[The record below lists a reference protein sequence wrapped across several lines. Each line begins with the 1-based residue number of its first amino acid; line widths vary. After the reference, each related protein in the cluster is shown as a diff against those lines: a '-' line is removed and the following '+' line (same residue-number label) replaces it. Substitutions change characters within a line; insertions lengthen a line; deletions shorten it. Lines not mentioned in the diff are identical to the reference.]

1 MRIVVKIGSS
11 TLTRENGKI
20 NLRLLEKYVRVF
32 SDLNNAGY
40 EVIIVSSG
48 AQVVG
53 RAKLNLDKKPDNT
66 PQKQAIAAVGQC
78 ELMSIYDKL
87 FLDYGC
93 RVAQILLTKDVMDVP
108 ERKENVINTFRALL
122 DYGCIPIVN
131 ENDSVEVEEIK
142 FGDNDTLSAMVACCT
157 EADKLIMMTDI
168 DGLYTGNPKT
178 DPTAKRIPEVSVI
191 DDSVRALAGD
201 TGSDKGTGGMITK
214 IRAAEIATAE
224 GIDVYIVSGSDPYAM
239 YDIIEEGKHS
249 GTHFTA
255 KKD

>member
-11 TLTRENGKI
+11 TLTRANGKI
-20 NLRLLEKYVRVF
+20 NLRLLERYVRVF

-40 EVIIVSSG
+40 EVVIVSSG

-53 RAKLNLDKKPDNT
+53 RAKLNLDKKPDET
-66 PQKQAIAAVGQC
+66 PKKQAIAAVGQC

-93 RVAQILLTKDVMDVP
+93 RVGQILLTKDVMDHP
-108 ERKENVINTFRALL
+108 ERKENVQNTFRALL
-122 DYGCIPIVN
+122 EYGCIPIVN

-157 EADKLIMMTDI
+157 QADKLVMMTDI
-168 DGLYTGNPKT
+168 DGLYDDNPRT
-178 DPTAKRIPEVSVI
+178 NPDAKRIPEITKI

-201 TGSDKGTGGMITK
+201 TSTDKGTGGMITK
-214 IRAAEIATAE
+214 IKAAEIATAQ
-224 GIDVYIVSGSDPYAM
+224 GIDVYIVSGDDPYAL
-239 YDIIEEGKHS
+239 YDIIETGNHN
-249 GTHFTA
+249 GTHFAA

>member
-11 TLTRENGKI
+11 TLTRANGKI
-20 NLRLLEKYVRVF
+20 NLRLLERYVRVF

-53 RAKLNLDKKPDNT
+53 RAKLNLKEKPDNT

-93 RVAQILLTKDVMDVP
+93 RVAQILLTKDVMDVA
-108 ERKENVINTFRALL
+108 ERKENVINTFNALI

-157 EADKLIMMTDI
+157 NADKLILMTDI
-168 DGLYTGNPKT
+168 DGLYDGDPRSNPN
-178 DPTAKRIPEVSVI
+178 AKRIPEVTDI
-191 DDSVRALAGD
+191 TDSIRALAGD

-214 IRAAEIATAE
+214 IRAAEIATAR
-224 GIDVYIVSGSDPYAM
+224 GIDVYIVSGEDPTAM
-239 YDIIEEGKHS
+239 YDIIEEGRHS
-249 GTHFTA
+249 GTHFSP